1 MQAFAIR
8 TMSSLVCGLK
18 TETDRPENT
27 FFIGHQ
33 ANKNALETVRKR
45 AGIPEGN
52 HLFNVDWFGNCGA
65 AGAPSVLSQNWE
77 KFTPGQSALVAI
89 VGGGL
94 TWGSFRVTFVGEA

>member
-18 TETDRPENT
+18 TDRDRPEDI
-27 FFIGHQ
+27 FFVGHQ
-33 ANKNALETVRKR
+33 ANKLALESVRKR
-45 AGIPEGN
+45 AAIPESN

-65 AGAPSVLSQNWE
+65 AGAPSVLSQNWG
-77 KFTPGQSALVAI
+77 KFTPGQSVLIAI

-94 TWGSFRVTFVGEA
+94 TWASFRVDFAREA